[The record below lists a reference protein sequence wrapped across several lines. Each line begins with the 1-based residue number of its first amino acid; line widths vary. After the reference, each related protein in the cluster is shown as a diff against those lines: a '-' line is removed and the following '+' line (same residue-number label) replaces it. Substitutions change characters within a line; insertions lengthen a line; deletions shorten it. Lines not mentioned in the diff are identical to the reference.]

1 MLNIVLFEPEIPQ
14 NTGNIARTCVATKT
28 KLHLVHPLGFKL
40 DEKAIRRSGLDYWPD
55 LELSEYKDT
64 DEFLNQHQD
73 KKIYFFSTKATKS
86 YDEVKY
92 EDNAYFVFGKESA
105 GIKEEI
111 LVQYPDNVVRLP
123 MISETR
129 SLNLSNAVA
138 IATYEYYRQKS
149 WPDQFKKFGD
159 LHRLDWNRKKIGFV
173 GFGNMAKAIAYSLKD
188 NYQVH
193 AYDTNP
199 SQFDNIDYD
208 LRVEEDIPSLVKN
221 SDLVVISVKPQI
233 VPSVLPEL
241 KGATAYISIAAGISI
256 DYLAKELENTNIVRF
271 MPNIAAKDKKA
282 ITAVSYKEA
291 SESFVKEAIEIA
303 DSFGTHSVIDEELIS
318 SFIGISGSAIAYVF
332 NFAKHLAASGV
343 NLGIS
348 KEDSLMI
355 VKKTIEGA
363 VSIMNS
369 ETTALDDLVKRV
381 CSPGGT
387 TIEGIKALEENSFG
401 TIIDKAAKAAAA
413 RNIELEK
420 NL

>member
-28 KLHLVHPLGFKL
+28 KLHLVHPLGFTL

-55 LELSEYKDT
+55 LELTEYKDT
-64 DEFLNQHQD
+64 AEFLNQHQD
-73 KKIYFFSTKATKS
+73 KKIYFFSTKASKS

-149 WPDQFKKFGD
+149 WPDQFKKFGN
-159 LHRLDWNRKKIGFV
+159 LHRLDWNKKKIGFV

-193 AYDTNP
+193 AFDINKD
-199 SQFDNIDYD
+199 QFNQVDYD
-208 LRVEEDIPSLVKN
+208 LRIEEDIPSLVKN
-221 SDLVVISVKPQI
+221 SDVVVISVKPQI
-233 VPSVLPEL
+233 VPSVLSQL
-241 KGATAYISIAAGISI
+241 KGANAYISIAAGISI
-256 DYLAKELENTNIVRF
+256 EYLKKELENANIVRF

-291 SESFVKEAIEIA
+291 DKEFVEEAIEIA
-303 DSFGTHSVIDEELIS
+303 NSFGTHCVIEEELIS

-332 NFAKHLAASGV
+332 DFAKHLAAAGSAM
-343 NLGIS
+343 GINA
-348 KEDSLMI
+348 EDSLAI

-387 TIEGIKALEENSFG
+387 TIEGIKTLEANEFG
-401 TIIDKAAKAAAA
+401 TIIAKAAKAAAD

-420 NL
+420 K